1 MMIKQE
7 NRSTKLETGGKQFD
21 LEDRTL
27 RFAKDVRVFIQKLPK
42 NIILNQ
48 DYMQLTRS
56 SGSVGANYLEA
67 NESLSHKDFLM
78 RIRISKKEARETVYW
93 LELLVVDERFNAEL
107 TTLIDE
113 ANQLI
118 RILGTILT
126 RSKES

>member
-1 MMIKQE
+1 MVKSEIG
-7 NRSTKLETGGKQFD
+7 STKLETGGKQFD

-27 RFAKDVRVFIQKLPK
+27 RFAKDVRAFIQKLPK

-67 NESLSHKDFLM
+67 NESLSRKDFLM
-78 RIRISKKEARETVYW
+78 RIKISKKEARETVYW
-93 LELLVVDERFNAEL
+93 LELLVVDSRFDVEL
-107 TTLIDE
+107 KKLVDE